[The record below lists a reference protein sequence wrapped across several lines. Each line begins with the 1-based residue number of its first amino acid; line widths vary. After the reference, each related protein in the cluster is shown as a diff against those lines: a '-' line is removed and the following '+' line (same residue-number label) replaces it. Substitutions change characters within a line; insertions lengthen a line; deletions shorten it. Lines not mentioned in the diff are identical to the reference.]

1 MALHASE
8 IRNSDRDDPQ
18 KLPAGRRRPGL
29 SVPNLDAFHKR
40 MVEMNVPPAKRGRR
54 RTFLEAG
61 LRSTSIL
68 MGGRNKENHGN
79 FFFI

>member
-29 SVPNLDAFHKR
+29 SVPNLDAFHI
-40 MVEMNVPPAKRGRR
+40 NQ
-54 RTFLEAG
+54 
-61 LRSTSIL
+61 LR
-68 MGGRNKENHGN
+68 
-79 FFFI
+79 